1 MTDTP
6 KPGRPAKGATP
17 MTPAQRARQYRNRRR
32 EAAGAAT
39 DDLSA
44 ASTSALM
51 DALARRLDTLQDPQT
66 PAAIAEGARWVAGQI
81 IGQLC
86 DRHKIEIAPP
96 R

>member
-6 KPGRPAKGATP
+6 KPGRPAKGPTA

-32 EAAGAAT
+32 AAAGAAT

-44 ASTSALM
+44 ASTQALI
-51 DALARRLDTLQDPQT
+51 DALARRLDTLQDPAT
-66 PAAIAEGARWVAGQI
+66 TDAIAEGARYVAGQI
-81 IGQLC
+81 IRQLC
-86 DRHKIEIAPP
+86 DRHEIEIPAP